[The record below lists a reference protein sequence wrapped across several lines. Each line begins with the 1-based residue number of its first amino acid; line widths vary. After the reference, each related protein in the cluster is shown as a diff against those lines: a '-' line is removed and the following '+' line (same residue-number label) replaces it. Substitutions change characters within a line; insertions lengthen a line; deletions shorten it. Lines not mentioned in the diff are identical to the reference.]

1 MSGCKPLR
9 RWSLIAQMV
18 IARTVYTMSRL
29 LQRTRKIVQ
38 VAKPMR
44 TTQSS
49 VSIAGL
55 PAGGLSPLSGGF
67 GSFDIQH
74 FEIKMDLKPV

>member
-1 MSGCKPLR
+1 MLQATRADGTMAR
-9 RWSLIAQMV
+9 MV
-18 IARTVYTMSRL
+18 IARMVYPTSRS

-49 VSIAGL
+49 VSNAGL
-55 PAGGLSPLSGGF
+55 PGGGLSPLSGGF